1 MRVLRCPLFSFL
13 IFAAPL
19 LLLTACGT
27 SKEAMKSAV
36 DPKAVPIN
44 EDGKTWRG
52 GVMGGA
58 WGPPL
63 EGKVTGI
70 AVRARKEALRENL
83 PVAYISLDGFQRVE
97 VYPQGNERPG
107 KCREV
112 KEQIFQDG
120 KPIREE
126 IKEECP

>member
-1 MRVLRCPLFSFL
+1 MRFLRYHRFFFLFF
-13 IFAAPL
+13 IGPL
-19 LLLTACGT
+19 LLLTACG
-27 SKEAMKSAV
+27 SGKEAMKSIV
-36 DPKAVPIN
+36 GPKAVPVY

-52 GVMGGA
+52 GIMGGA

-63 EGKVTGI
+63 EGKITGI
-70 AVRARKEALRENL
+70 ATRARKEALRENF

-97 VYPQGNERPG
+97 VYPQGKERPG

-112 KEQIFQDG
+112 KEQIFQDV
-120 KPIREE
+120 KQIREE